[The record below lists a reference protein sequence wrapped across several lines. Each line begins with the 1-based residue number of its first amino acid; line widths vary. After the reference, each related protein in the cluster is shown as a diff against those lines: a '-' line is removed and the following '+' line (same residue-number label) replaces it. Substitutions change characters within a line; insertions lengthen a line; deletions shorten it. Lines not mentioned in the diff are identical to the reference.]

1 MQHHTP
7 STAAL
12 PCTPL
17 ISTAELAAN
26 LATYW
31 VFDVRHQL
39 QDPSWGQRCYAQA
52 HLPHAYFLHM
62 DDDLS
67 GPQTGRN
74 GRHPLPEVGVFLK
87 RLAATGLR
95 ADSHVV
101 VYDQN
106 NAMMASRLWWM
117 LSKWLGHPKVSVLN
131 GGWDAWIREG
141 RPTQAEATP
150 APFTTDRRG
159 DHAQAY
165 RAQVQQTAYL
175 DADQVLQQLHQVP
188 LTQCIVDARA
198 PERFA
203 GSVEPLDPVAGHIPT
218 ARNYPFNRNLDSAGL
233 FLEPQ
238 RLRLQWLE
246 FLAATPVEQ
255 VVHQCGSGVSAC
267 HNLLAM
273 EYAGLSG
280 SRLYPGSWSEWC
292 ADAQRPMATG
302 AADTD

>member
-1 MQHHTP
+1 
-7 STAAL
+7 
-12 PCTPL
+12 L
-17 ISTAELAAN
+17 ISTAELEAHFAK
-26 LATYW
+26 YW
-31 VFDVRHQL
+31 VVDVRHQL
-39 QDPSWGQRCYAQA
+39 QDSAWGQRCYAQA
-52 HLPHAYFLHM
+52 HLPHAYFLHL

-67 GPQTGRN
+67 GPKTGRN

-87 RLAATGLR
+87 RLAAAGLR

-131 GGWDAWIREG
+131 GGWDAWVREG
-141 RPTQAEATP
+141 RPIQAGAVQAHLPHIQSESAP
-150 APFTTDRRG
+150 AP
-159 DHAQAY
+159 AY

-175 DADQVLQQLHQVP
+175 DADQVLQQLQQVP
-188 LTQCIVDARA
+188 LKQCIVDARA

-246 FLAATPVEQ
+246 FLAGTPVEQ

-267 HNLLAM
+267 HNVLAM
-273 EYAGLSG
+273 EYAELSG

-292 ADAQRPMATG
+292 ADARRPVATG
-302 AADTD
+302 TADSD